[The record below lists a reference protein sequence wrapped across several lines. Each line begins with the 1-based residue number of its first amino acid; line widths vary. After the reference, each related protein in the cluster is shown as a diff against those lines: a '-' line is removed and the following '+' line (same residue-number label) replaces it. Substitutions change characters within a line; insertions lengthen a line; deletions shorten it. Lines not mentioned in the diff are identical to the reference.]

1 MVIFVAA
8 RGNLMVLGPAITF
21 FLKTLNNIAIAAPGK
36 GGSMTRNQKLGAW
49 LILTLLLAL
58 ALYRWFNLP

>member
-1 MVIFVAA
+1 MDIFVAA
-8 RGNLMVLGPAITF
+8 RGNMMTLGPAITF
-21 FLKTLNNIAIAAPGK
+21 FLKTLNNIAIAASGK